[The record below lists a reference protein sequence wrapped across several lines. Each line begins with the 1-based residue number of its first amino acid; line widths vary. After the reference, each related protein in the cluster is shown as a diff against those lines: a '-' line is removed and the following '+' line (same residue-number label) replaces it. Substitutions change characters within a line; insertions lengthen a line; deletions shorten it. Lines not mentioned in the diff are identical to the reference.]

1 MREGNIF
8 VSLVAGEKN
17 MTKVAIWCRHQ
28 GDNIIGIG
36 PQIPWRISS
45 DFKRF
50 RRITE
55 NRTLIAGQTTY
66 ESFPGRTLPNRR
78 IMVLTFDT
86 AYEVSDPQNHQVVT
100 DIRYFK
106 EAEGEFYLSG
116 GASVYKAF
124 LTGGSKLMPEIIVDS
139 MYCGSLNPELKGQPV
154 DITPCIDVM
163 NKEYRQVSKDYE
175 LDNVVTTVHIR
186 KGAFVDQAVLK
197 HIIESIEKED

>member
-1 MREGNIF
+1 
-8 VSLVAGEKN
+8 

-55 NRTLIAGQTTY
+55 NRTLISGQTTY